1 MNDLQI
7 AAVAFI
13 ASLVCGF
20 FHFSGYVAG
29 RGVQK
34 DDYWPA
40 LGGLPVILVV
50 IVALAS
56 LIIMIINAFI
66 HQPPTP

>member
-29 RGVQK
+29 RSVQK
-34 DDYWPA
+34 DGYWPA
-40 LGGLPVILVV
+40 LGGIPAILVSV
-50 IVALAS
+50 VALAS
-56 LIIMIINAFI
+56 LISMIINAFI